1 MDKYLNKY
9 LQEREKMNEQ
19 YRAPK
24 YRKLKF
30 AAISVL
36 AVGIIILLCIAFE
49 MENITPKAMLIM
61 QGCAGLCAIAF
72 VVLATILTYSAN
84 KGHINNRRNNRCL

>member
-9 LQEREKMNEQ
+9 LREREKMNEQ

-30 AAISVL
+30 AGISVL
-36 AVGIIILLCIAFE
+36 AVGIIILLCLAFE

-61 QGCAGLCAIAF
+61 QGCAGLCAITF
-72 VVLATILTYSAN
+72 VVLVTIITHRAN
-84 KGHINNRRNNRCL
+84 KEHINNRRKNRCL

>member
-9 LQEREKMNEQ
+9 LQEREKMDEQ
-19 YRAPK
+19 YSAPK

-49 MENITPKAMLIM
+49 MQSIPPKAMLIM
-61 QGCAGLCAIAF
+61 QGCAGLSAIIF
-72 VVLATILTYSAN
+72 VVLVTIITYRAN
-84 KGHINNRRNNRCL
+84 KEHINNRINNRSS